1 MEIRAGQVDFSFFQ
15 PLDEYKP
22 DVNFFSLIFC
32 LCGNNLNKLRQIS
45 LKHKTVFLEKEMTTH
60 SSILAWEIPWIVE
73 PGRLQFMVLQKNWT
87 QLSN

>member
-1 MEIRAGQVDFSFFQ
+1 MRTSDLHSSKCLGESDISPQTMEIRAGQMDFSFFQ

-22 DVNFFSLIFC
+22 DANFFSLIYC

-60 SSILAWEIPWIVE
+60 SSILAWEIP
-73 PGRLQFMVLQKNWT
+73 
-87 QLSN
+87 